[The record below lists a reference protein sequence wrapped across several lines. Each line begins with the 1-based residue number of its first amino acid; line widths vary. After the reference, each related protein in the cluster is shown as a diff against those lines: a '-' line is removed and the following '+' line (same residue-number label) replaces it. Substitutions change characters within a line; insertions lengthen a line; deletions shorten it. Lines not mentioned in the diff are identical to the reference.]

1 MTDDIHTPEI
11 LATVGHFDYIIGVL
25 KRPRDGGAAHFYS
38 SIEEWE
44 TTEAYQA
51 AALQRRLD
59 DMRRDR
65 DAAEKKVGEL
75 ILRNQAQEGTID
87 RLQRQ
92 LLEAQ
97 AARAATPAEAPLPAL
112 PATDPPER
120 EESRARA
127 VVAPATPMPI
137 STADPA
143 LPVLPRHQKI
153 PCGVDGCLTPMA
165 VGAPMAAHRMRK
177 HKAWHAAQ
185 MELGHDLTM
194 RGQAL
199 SWQPES
205 PATPPLAEEEPEPLP
220 TPVPLTQVAPLPREP
235 GPPPRDAPPTP
246 DVIRDQQRLM
256 LERQFAS
263 LADPPF
269 TCSACGKTGVHAQ
282 SVSDENRCQRC
293 VSEGRYADDA
303 VIAVRT

>member
-59 DMRRDR
+59 DMGRDR

-120 EESRARA
+120 EESRARGRSA
-127 VVAPATPMPI
+127 GHTRADLYRRSCFARAPAP
-137 STADPA
+137 SEDPVRRGR
-143 LPVLPRHQKI
+143 LPHP
-153 PCGVDGCLTPMA
+153 DGGRRA
-165 VGAPMAAHRMRK
+165 NGRASD
-177 HKAWHAAQ
+177 AQ
-185 MELGHDLTM
+185 
-194 RGQAL
+194 A
-199 SWQPES
+199 
-205 PATPPLAEEEPEPLP
+205 
-220 TPVPLTQVAPLPREP
+220 
-235 GPPPRDAPPTP
+235 
-246 DVIRDQQRLM
+246 
-256 LERQFAS
+256 
-263 LADPPF
+263 
-269 TCSACGKTGVHAQ
+269 
-282 SVSDENRCQRC
+282 
-293 VSEGRYADDA
+293 
-303 VIAVRT
+303 